1 MKSHSKGELFSD
13 GPADARWRTEPWWSS
28 LLAKPTQIVLD
39 LVVLTAAFALAYL
52 LRFDFRIPSPYEHR
66 LFIQAPLVVGLHVLA
81 FVFWGVYS
89 FIWRYVGLGEVRA
102 FVGAVGTAAVP
113 LFMLRIGVPETFA
126 EWRTPASII
135 TINAVLA
142 LAGTLGLRVGR
153 RVLYE
158 RYERRENKR
167 AQAASQDAIRTL
179 LVGAGRAGVL
189 AAREIAG
196 RGDMKLHV
204 CGFVDDDPEKAG
216 SVING
221 IRVVGRTAEIPSLVA
236 ELEVK
241 QVIITIAKAS
251 RQELRRIVKICED
264 CGVRT
269 RIIPGLYEVI
279 DGRVK
284 VSQIRDVDIADL
296 LGRDAVRLDDEGI
309 RRFLAG
315 RRVLVTGAGGSI
327 GSELVRQVARFS
339 PLELLLVERSEYALY
354 RIDEEMGRLYPNLKR
369 VPILA
374 DVTDGGRIRDVFKA
388 HKPQVVVHAAAH
400 KHVPLVELNPGEA
413 VKNNVFGT
421 LTVGEIAGEFGAE
434 TFLLV
439 STDKAVNPTSVMGAT
454 KRVTELVG
462 QMLGKRFATK
472 YVAVRFGNVLD
483 SAGSVI
489 PRFRE
494 QIARGGPVTV
504 THPEMRRYFMT
515 IPEAAQLVL
524 QAAALGKGGEIF
536 ILDMG
541 EPVKIVDL
549 ATDLIRLSGF
559 KPHEDIEIVFT
570 GVRPGEKLFEELGTT
585 EEKVDKTAHG
595 KVFVGRIQGVPPE
608 KVVGS
613 LSRLRDL
620 AEGRST
626 TALRQELQTLI
637 PEATLLGP
645 TSHEDVPK
653 PKPSAQAAEVV
664 PLVFG
669 RRIGGRETKESA

>member
-1 MKSHSKGELFSD
+1 M
-13 GPADARWRTEPWWSS
+13 RTPSSRPKAETPWHG
-28 LLAKPTQIVLD
+28 LLARPTQILLD
-39 LVVLTAAFALAYL
+39 GFILVAALVTAYL
-52 LRFDFRIPSPYEHR
+52 LRFDFAPGRVHWENVV
-66 LFIQAPLVVGLHVLA
+66 LQAPLVVGLQVA
-81 FVFWGVYS
+81 GYAFWGVYS
-89 FIWRYVGLGEVRA
+89 FIWRYVGLAELRA
-102 FVGAVGTAAVP
+102 FLGGTATAAIPLLVLRVGLPAEYAVW
-113 LFMLRIGVPETFA
+113 RIPVSVILMDAF
-126 EWRTPASII
+126 
-135 TINAVLA
+135 LA
-142 LAGTLGLRVGR
+142 FAGTMGLRVVR
-153 RVLYE
+153 RILFE
-158 RYERRENKR
+158 RFERRENER
-167 AQAASQDAIRTL
+167 AIAASGGAAQTL
-179 LVGAGRAGVL
+179 LVGAGRAGLL

-196 RGDMKLHV
+196 RGDLNLDIR
-204 CGFVDDDPEKAG
+204 GFVDDDPAKAG

-221 IRVVGRTAEIPSLVA
+221 IRVIGTTEEIPFLVA
-236 ELEVK
+236 EHEIQ

-309 RRFLAG
+309 RRFLSG

-354 RIDEEMGRLYPNLKR
+354 RIDEEMGRLYPSLRR

-388 HKPQVVVHAAAH
+388 HKPQIVVHAAAH

-585 EEKVDKTAHG
+585 EEKVDRTSHG

-626 TALRQELQTLI
+626 TALRQELQALI

-653 PKPSAQAAEVV
+653 PKPSAQAADVV
-664 PLVFG
+664 PLAFG
-669 RRIGGRETKESA
+669 RRIGGRETTETA

>member
-1 MKSHSKGELFSD
+1 MRTYPKGEIF
-13 GPADARWRTEPWWSS
+13 PEAAEEARWRTEPWWSS

-113 LFMLRIGVPETFA
+113 LFMLRIGVPEAFA

-158 RYERRENKR
+158 RYERRENER
-167 AQAASQDAIRTL
+167 AQAAAQDATRTL
-179 LVGAGRAGVL
+179 LVGAGRSGLL

-196 RGDMKLHV
+196 RGDMKLDV
-204 CGFVDDDPEKAG
+204 CGFVDDDPEKVG
-216 SVING
+216 SVLNG
-221 IRVVGRTAEIPSLVA
+221 IRVVGTTEEIPNLVA
-236 ELEVK
+236 EHEVK

-251 RQELRRIVKICED
+251 RRDLRRIVQICEG
-264 CGVRT
+264 CGVKI
-269 RIIPGLYEVI
+269 RIIPGLYEI
-279 DGRVK
+279 LGGRVK

-296 LGRDAVRLDDEGI
+296 LGRDPVKLDEDGI

-315 RRVLVTGAGGSI
+315 RRVMVTGAGGSI

-339 PLELLLVERSEYALY
+339 PLELILVERSEFALY
-354 RIDEEMGRLYPNLKR
+354 RIDEEMGRLFPSLKR
-369 VPILA
+369 MPVLA

-388 HKPQVVVHAAAH
+388 HKPQVVIHAAAH

-434 TFLLV
+434 TFILV

-489 PRFRE
+489 PKFRE

-515 IPEAAQLVL
+515 IPEASQLVL

-549 ATDLIRLSGF
+549 AADLITLSGF
-559 KPHEDIEIVFT
+559 RPHEDIEIVFT
-570 GVRPGEKLFEELGTT
+570 GVRRGEKLFEELGTSAEIAERT
-585 EEKVDKTAHG
+585 SHG
-595 KVFVGRIQGVPPE
+595 KIFVGRIQGVAPE

-613 LSRLRDL
+613 LARLRDL

-626 TALRQELQTLI
+626 TALRQELEALI
-637 PEATLLGP
+637 PEASLMGP
-645 TSHEDVPK
+645 TSTSETSRPAAPARV
-653 PKPSAQAAEVV
+653 AEVV
-664 PLVFG
+664 PIPFG
-669 RRIGGRETKESA
+669 RRISGRETKENA